1 MKDKLYIELALQVNE
16 FLYEEN
22 KISYYLYTKT
32 EEELL
37 SLLK

>member
-1 MKDKLYIELALQVNE
+1 MKDKLYVKLALMVNAS
-16 FLYEEN
+16 LYEEN
-22 KISYYLYTKT
+22 KISYYTYCKT